1 MSDVGR
7 AFMHAYFADI
17 GCISWHSCVLG
28 RVREVVRLL
37 CLFKLPITNA
47 YPSDAT
53 CVIRSG
59 SGGVARVIRERG
71 GVARGGEPCLWSCN
85 TIGR

>member
-1 MSDVGR
+1 MSNVGR
-7 AFMHAYFADI
+7 AFMLAYFADI
-17 GCISWHSCVLG
+17 GCVNWHSCVSG
-28 RVREVVRLL
+28 RDQEVVRLL

-53 CVIRSG
+53 CVVRSG

-71 GVARGGEPCLWSCN
+71 GVARGGEPCL
-85 TIGR
+85 